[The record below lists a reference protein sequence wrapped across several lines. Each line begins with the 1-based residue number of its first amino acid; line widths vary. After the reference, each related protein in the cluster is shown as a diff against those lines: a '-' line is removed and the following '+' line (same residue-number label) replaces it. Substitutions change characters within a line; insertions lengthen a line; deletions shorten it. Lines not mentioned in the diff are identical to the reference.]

1 MAASY
6 DDEPDRDPEGPE
18 QPGSA
23 IGARVDLGG
32 PDEPER
38 APQPEPSPELTRRPG
53 SPASFWRRL
62 GAYLLDAV
70 VVFLVTSVA
79 VELVL
84 GGQPPTD
91 VDPLAPGAMDVL
103 WPFYAVNGAVAW
115 LYFAGMESSQLQAT
129 IGKHLLGLEV
139 TDEQA
144 DPISFLRATGRYFGK
159 LLSALPLG
167 LGFLMIFSSERNQA
181 LHDHL
186 ASCLVLEREP
196 ERAGGRNLEDP
207 GPGWEP

>member
-1 MAASY
+1 MTSSLE
-6 DDEPDRDPEGPE
+6 DHEPEREPQTPPS
-18 QPGSA
+18 PGSA
-23 IGARVDLGG
+23 IGARVDLGER
-32 PDEPER
+32 EPEP
-38 APQPEPSPELTRRPG
+38 APEPGPSREPRRTPG

-70 VVFLVTSVA
+70 VVFLATTVA
-79 VELVL
+79 LELVL

-91 VDPLAPGAMDVL
+91 VDPLAPGALDVL
-103 WPFYAVNGAVAW
+103 WPYYAVNGAVAW

-129 IGKHLLGLEV
+129 VGKHLLGLEV

-144 DPISFLRATGRYFGK
+144 DPISFLRATGRYLGK
-159 LLSALPLG
+159 LASALPLG

-186 ASCLVLEREP
+186 ASCLVLERQP
-196 ERAGGRNLEDP
+196 EHARGRNLEDP